1 MPAPSG
7 LLDRVLGSPPR
18 GFPPELA
25 RYVMSLQFTEGDR
38 ARYAA
43 LSRKAQE
50 GTLAKEERA
59 ELDEFLSIN
68 DLIALLQSRAR
79 SALARRNPAA

>member
-1 MPAPSG
+1 MPSPSG

-25 RYVMSLQFTEGDR
+25 RYVLSLAFPEADR

-43 LSRKAQE
+43 LSRQAQQ
-50 GTLAKEERA
+50 GSLTKEERA
-59 ELDEFLSIN
+59 ELEEFLGVN

-79 SALARRNPAA
+79 SALARRNPAV